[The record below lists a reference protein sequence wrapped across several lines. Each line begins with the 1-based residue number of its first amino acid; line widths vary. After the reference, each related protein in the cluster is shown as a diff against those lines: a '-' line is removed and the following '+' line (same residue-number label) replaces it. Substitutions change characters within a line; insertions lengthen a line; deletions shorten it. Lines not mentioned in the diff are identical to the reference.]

1 MFYRGFD
8 VNDIIIT
15 IVIDFL
21 ITIPIFF
28 MIAIFSLVPFDAGGG
43 GWIGVSSGLPR
54 NIFVRSSWNHL
65 RTKSDHVS
73 FAFKYIPQTFT
84 VDILNISEI
93 VSGEN

>member
-43 GWIGVSSGLPR
+43 VDRGV
-54 NIFVRSSWNHL
+54 VRSSKKHFRQIFL
-65 RTKSDHVS
+65 EP
-73 FAFKYIPQTFT
+73 F
-84 VDILNISEI
+84 
-93 VSGEN
+93 ENKI